1 MAPDRLTRTFRQLA
15 AEAGLPPV
23 RLHDLRHG
31 AATLALAAGVDLRVV
46 QDMLGHSSIVLTPG
60 SAVHR
65 DPRTGVGW
73 GLAGRQ
79 ATCSAIHRPAARI
92 LACCSLARAAGP
104 PDTDQVREPQD
115 LPVSPAVSYGLLLA
129 WAVHDLEEVLAFEP
143 WKRTAV
149 PRLRARFP
157 RVPGLVWRQL
167 EMTNA
172 QDFAL
177 AVALVGVL
185 MATAS
190 AAGQA
195 SGGRSRY
202 FQLMLAGFGL
212 HTVGHVASAVGARGY
227 TPGVV
232 TAPLV
237 AAPFAAW
244 ARHQLK
250 AAGIWEKLSARDI
263 GPGSVLALAVFVG
276 SHALARALN
285 RSQHP
290 SA

>member
-1 MAPDRLTRTFRQLA
+1 MPADSDHMRDR
-15 AEAGLPPV
+15 
-23 RLHDLRHG
+23 
-31 AATLALAAGVDLRVV
+31 
-46 QDMLGHSSIVLTPG
+46 
-60 SAVHR
+60 R
-65 DPRTGVGW
+65 DP
-73 GLAGRQ
+73 
-79 ATCSAIHRPAARI
+79 
-92 LACCSLARAAGP
+92 
-104 PDTDQVREPQD
+104 
-115 LPVSPAVSYGLLLA
+115 PVSPAVPYGLLLA
-129 WAVHDLEEVLAFEP
+129 WALHDLEEVLAFGP
-143 WKRTAV
+143 WKRSAV

-167 EMTNA
+167 ESEST
-172 QDFAL
+172 QDYAL
-177 AVALVGVL
+177 AVATVGVL

-212 HTVGHVASAVGARGY
+212 HTISHVASAVAARGY

-244 ARHQLK
+244 ARRQLK
-250 AAGIWEKLSARDI
+250 AAGVWEKLSARDI
-263 GPGSVLALAVFVG
+263 VPGTALALAVFAG

-285 RSQHP
+285 RSQRHFT
-290 SA
+290 

>member
-1 MAPDRLTRTFRQLA
+1 VRERQD
-15 AEAGLPPV
+15 PPV
-23 RLHDLRHG
+23 
-31 AATLALAAGVDLRVV
+31 A
-46 QDMLGHSSIVLTPG
+46 
-60 SAVHR
+60 
-65 DPRTGVGW
+65 
-73 GLAGRQ
+73 
-79 ATCSAIHRPAARI
+79 
-92 LACCSLARAAGP
+92 
-104 PDTDQVREPQD
+104 
-115 LPVSPAVSYGLLLA
+115 PAVPYGLLLA
-129 WAVHDLEEVLAFEP
+129 WAVHDLEEVLTFER
-143 WKRTAV
+143 WKRTAL

-157 RVPGLVWRQL
+157 RVPGLVWQQL
-167 EMTNA
+167 ESTSA

-177 AVALVGVL
+177 AVAIVGVL

-212 HTVGHVASAVGARGY
+212 HTVSHVASAVGARGY

-244 ARHQLK
+244 AVRRLK
-250 AAGIWEKLSARDI
+250 AAGSWEKLSARDI
-263 GPGSVLALAVFVG
+263 MPGTALALAVFVG

-285 RSQHP
+285 GSQPH
-290 SA
+290 ST